1 LAETHRMANP
11 VKLCQ
16 ATLGLAL
23 VLLLLLAACRSGS
36 LPTSQPTAVTPTFVL
51 DDGASDAAPPRE
63 MPEHPGGA
71 YGFTH
76 FVFQQLGDGVLT
88 TLVEGPRGVQ
98 VRVPYSLPDLQE
110 IVSSS
115 TAVPAELQMSRAD
128 LERLVEQLE
137 TLRAATDR
145 YQDVEAAVADGYVKV
160 TDEVPNMGAH
170 YQHQGYIDDG
180 IFNLEEPEG
189 LLYVKD
195 TADEWQLRGTFFLL
209 PREAV
214 GDMHPDTFAGP
225 LDNWHMHYSL
235 CVPEV
240 ALLDGC
246 EMSGGIPVQSS
257 PWMVHAWVR
266 DDNPLGVFHMWN
278 PNIPPFADED
288 SIRSDRNRAV
298 SVAEPGSF
306 TATIAN
312 FELPTIEIEAG
323 HEVSSL
329 NVDGVPHTVT
339 SGSNGTADGAFDS
352 GILGAGFSF
361 AQSSATPASFPT
373 HAPFTHR

>member
-1 LAETHRMANP
+1 M
-11 VKLCQ
+11 KLRRLHF
-16 ATLGLAL
+16 AVALG
-23 VLLLLLAACRSGS
+23 LLLLLAGCGS
-36 LPTSQPTAVTPTFVL
+36 EPPPTPHPTTVNRIPVF
-51 DDGASDAAPPRE
+51 DDGPSDAAPPRE

-76 FVFQQLGDGVLT
+76 FVFQKMGDKVLT
-88 TLVEGPRGVQ
+88 TLVEGPRGAQ
-98 VRVPYSLPDLQE
+98 VRVPYSLPALQ
-110 IVSSS
+110 VVLSSN
-115 TAVPAELQMSRAD
+115 APIPADLQMSRD
-128 LERLVEQLE
+128 ELKRLVQQLE

-145 YQDVEAAVADGYVKV
+145 YRDVKAAVADGYVKV

-170 YQHQGYIDDG
+170 YQHQGHIDDG
-180 IFNLEEPEG
+180 MFNLEEPEG

-195 TADEWQLRGTFFLL
+195 PAGKWQLRGTFFLL

-214 GDMHPDTFAGP
+214 GDMHPETFTGP
-225 LDNWHMHYSL
+225 LDNWHMHYGL

-288 SIRSDRNRAV
+288 SIRSDRN
-298 SVAEPGSF
+298 G
-306 TATIAN
+306 
-312 FELPTIEIEAG
+312 
-323 HEVSSL
+323 
-329 NVDGVPHTVT
+329 
-339 SGSNGTADGAFDS
+339 
-352 GILGAGFSF
+352 
-361 AQSSATPASFPT
+361 
-373 HAPFTHR
+373 

>member
-1 LAETHRMANP
+1 
-11 VKLCQ
+11 
-16 ATLGLAL
+16 
-23 VLLLLLAACRSGS
+23 
-36 LPTSQPTAVTPTFVL
+36 
-51 DDGASDAAPPRE
+51 
-63 MPEHPGGA
+63 
-71 YGFTH
+71 
-76 FVFQQLGDGVLT
+76 
-88 TLVEGPRGVQ
+88 
-98 VRVPYSLPDLQE
+98 
-110 IVSSS
+110 
-115 TAVPAELQMSRAD
+115 
-128 LERLVEQLE
+128 
-137 TLRAATDR
+137 
-145 YQDVEAAVADGYVKV
+145 
-160 TDEVPNMGAH
+160 
-170 YQHQGYIDDG
+170 
-180 IFNLEEPEG
+180 
-189 LLYVKD
+189 
-195 TADEWQLRGTFFLL
+195 
-209 PREAV
+209 
-214 GDMHPDTFAGP
+214 
-225 LDNWHMHYSL
+225 MHYGL

-240 ALLDGC
+240 ALLDGY

-266 DDNPLGVFHMWN
+266 DDNPLGGFHMWN

-312 FELPTIEIEAG
+312 FDLPTIEIEAG
-323 HEVSSL
+323 HEVSWL